1 MRRGWSIN
9 PSDWSG
15 LSKALTASPTWNSV
29 LLTPN
34 DRHMVPESPGIY
46 AICAH
51 PPIVLKTTE
60 RTMFQS
66 LATPIYVG
74 RSESSIRDRF
84 LDHCNTRD
92 ERMKL
97 AKKCYSSVRLH
108 FWFIQLPQASVRN
121 MEGRLIDCF
130 GPSVNRRRGTIA
142 GTVGQPIDA

>member
-15 LSKALTASPTWNSV
+15 LSHALTATPTWNSV

-46 AICAH
+46 AICA
-51 PPIVLKTTE
+51 PPPVARNSID

-66 LATPIYVG
+66 LATPIYIG

-84 LDHCNTRD
+84 LEHCNTRD
-92 ERMKL
+92 ERMKR
-97 AKKCYSSVRLH
+97 AKGCYSSVRLH
-108 FWFIQLPQASVRN
+108 FWFMELPEASVKE
-121 MEGRLIDCF
+121 MERRFLDCF
-130 GPSVNRRRGTIA
+130 GPPVNQRRGTIA
-142 GTVGQPIDA
+142 VRVGQPIDA